1 MEINFYDTGKIDN
14 EGLKFAVIVS
24 KFKDKWVFVKHKDRD
39 TWEIPGGHR
48 EIGENINETAK
59 RELFEETGAKDFQI
73 RPICDYSVT
82 RNNIPSYGRLFFSK
96 IEELD
101 TLPDYEIKEVKL
113 FDEIPDNLTYAEIQP
128 YLFEKVRFLESQLDY
143 KVEPLE
149 SSGSGRGTVHTSV
162 YSNGYEGP
170 GASGSSICPLCGQ
183 DNNCQCHEK
192 ECWCYHIEI
201 PKELLEL
208 VPEGKK
214 GKSCICKSCIEKYK
228 EENR

>member
-1 MEINFYDTGKIDN
+1 MVKIEINFYDTGKIDN

-24 KFKDKWVFVKHKDRD
+24 KFQDKWIFVKHKDRY

-113 FDEIPDNLTYAEIQP
+113 FDEIPDNLTYPEIQP
-128 YLFEKVRFLESQLDY
+128 YLFEKVKSLEPWVNE
-143 KVEPLE
+143 K
-149 SSGSGRGTVHTSV
+149 
-162 YSNGYEGP
+162 
-170 GASGSSICPLCGQ
+170 ICPICGK
-183 DNNCQCHEK
+183 DNNCQSDEE
-192 ECWCYHIEI
+192 ECWCFHIEI
-201 PKELLEL
+201 PKGILEL
-208 VPEGKK
+208 VPEDKREK
-214 GKSCICKSCIEKYK
+214 TCICKSCIEKYK
-228 EENR
+228 GGIK

>member
-1 MEINFYDTGKIDN
+1 MVHKMKVDFHDMDKEN
-14 EGLKFAVIVS
+14 EKFLKFAVIVS
-24 KFKDKWVFVKHKDRD
+24 KFQDKWVFVKHKDRD

-96 IEELD
+96 IEEFE

-128 YLFEKVRFLESQLDY
+128 YLFEKVRLLES
-143 KVEPLE
+143 
-149 SSGSGRGTVHTSV
+149 RT
-162 YSNGYEGP
+162 
-170 GASGSSICPLCGQ
+170 CPLCGQ

-214 GKSCICKSCIEKYK
+214 GKACICKSCIEKYK
-228 EENR
+228 GEK